1 MTLLIT
7 VFAAVASTLVW
18 FNSEK
23 ARKLGVGVLLYMFW
37 GASLMWLVD
46 SVVEYLEAGAEFFE
60 PSVHDMINDA
70 FLGFSV
76 IALALTVW
84 CIIILVK
91 NRARIINEFIKNS
104 K

>member
-46 SVVEYLEAGAEFFE
+46 SVVEYIDVGAEFFE
-60 PSVHDMINDA
+60 PELHDMINDA